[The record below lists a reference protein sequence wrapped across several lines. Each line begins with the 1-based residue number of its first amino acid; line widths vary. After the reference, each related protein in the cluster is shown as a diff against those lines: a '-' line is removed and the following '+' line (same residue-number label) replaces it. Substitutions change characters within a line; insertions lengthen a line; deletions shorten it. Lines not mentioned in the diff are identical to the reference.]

1 MKKIFILII
10 IPIIVFSQTDETK
23 TSSFMFSVDY
33 AYQFPAFDLK
43 DRFGNNS
50 SLGAS
55 LIQKNKNGYLLSL
68 SGRWLFGNNIKEEN
82 IFDFIDGENGDIINI
97 NGQIPIIRLFE
108 RGAQLHINFGKK
120 LNLNIKK
127 SESGIVPSIGFGY
140 VYHKIFI
147 ETLLGETPQ
156 LNENLIKGYD
166 RLSGGFSLKQSLT
179 FMYLSD
185 NNMKN
190 FNFGIEIV
198 ECWAKDL
205 RNYHYSNNSIPKK
218 RFDVFIG
225 LKFGWIVPLKKR
237 TTSNYYYY

>member
-1 MKKIFILII
+1 M
-10 IPIIVFSQTDETK
+10 FSQKEELPN
-23 TSSFMFSVDY
+23 SSFMFSVDY
-33 AYQFPAFDLK
+33 GYQFPEFDLK
-43 DRFGNNS
+43 ERFGNNS
-50 SLGAS
+50 SLGIS
-55 LIQKNKNGYLLSL
+55 LIKKNKNDYLFFL
-68 SGRWLFGNNIKEEN
+68 SGRWMFGNDIKEEN

-108 RGAQLHINFGKK
+108 RGAQFHMNFGKK
-120 LNLNIKK
+120 YNLNIKK
-127 SESGIVPSIGFGY
+127 SESGIVPSIGLGY

-156 LNENLIKGYD
+156 LNEDLIKGYD

-179 FMYLSD
+179 LMYLSE

-190 FNFGIEIV
+190 FNFGIELI
-198 ECWAKDL
+198 ECWARDL
-205 RNYHYSNNSIPKK
+205 RNNNYTNNNVPKK

-225 LKFGWIVPLKKR
+225 LKFEWIIPLKKR

>member
-127 SESGIVPSIGFGY
+127 SKSGIVPSIGLGY

-190 FNFGIEIV
+190 FNFGIEII

-205 RNYHYSNNSIPKK
+205 RNYHYTNNSIPQK

-225 LKFGWIVPLKKR
+225 LKFEWIVPLKKR